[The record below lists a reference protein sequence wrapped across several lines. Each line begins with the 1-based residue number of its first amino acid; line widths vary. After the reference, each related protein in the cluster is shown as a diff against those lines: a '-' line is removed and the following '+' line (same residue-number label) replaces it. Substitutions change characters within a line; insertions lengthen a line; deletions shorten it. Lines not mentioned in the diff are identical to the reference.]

1 MSKCRKLLLATAAAG
16 VLAGPALA
24 EPLGL
29 GRPALPEEIAA
40 WDVNVMPDGTGLPPG
55 SMSVEDGEQVFV
67 DNCAACHGDFAEGID
82 NWPALAGGRGS
93 LTNAR
98 PVKTVGSYWPYVSTV
113 WDYVHRSMP
122 FGNAQIL
129 EPDEVYGIT
138 AYILYSEGLVDYDF
152 VLSNENFTEVRL
164 PNEDGFY
171 ADDRVETEF
180 PVFTAEPCMA
190 DCKAEVAITR
200 KASDLNVTPTD
211 DQGQPAGTLPSLVQA
226 SAAGGEAV
234 VTEAAVTEA
243 AVEGAEAAG
252 EEVPAVEAATEAAAD
267 PALIAAGEAAFRQC
281 QTCHEVGDGAKNK
294 TGPHL
299 NGVFGRTAGTVGGF
313 RYSKPFV
320 TAGEEGLVWTPE
332 TLHDFLMKPRDYI
345 KGTRM
350 SFAGFR
356 DDSDIAAVTAYLQTF
371 SE

>member
-1 MSKCRKLLLATAAAG
+1 MSKYRDLLLGAALVA
-16 VLAGPALA
+16 LAAPAAA

-29 GRPALPEEIAA
+29 GRVALPEEIAA
-40 WDVNVMPDGTGLPPG
+40 WDVNVMPSGEGLPPG
-55 SMSVEDGEQVFV
+55 GMSVEEGEQVFV
-67 DNCAACHGDFAEGID
+67 DNCSACHGDFAEGID
-82 NWPALAGGRGS
+82 NWPALAGGQGS

-98 PVKTVGSYWPYVSTV
+98 PVKTVGSYWPYLSTV

-122 FGNAQIL
+122 YGNAQSL
-129 EPDEVYGIT
+129 SADEAYGIT

-152 VLSNENFTEVRL
+152 VLTNENFTEVRL

-171 ADDRVETEF
+171 VDDRVETEF
-180 PVFTAEPCMA
+180 PVFTAEPCMT
-190 DCKAEVAITR
+190 DCKTEVAITR

-211 DQGQPAGTLPSLVQA
+211 DQGRPAGTLPSLVQA
-226 SAAGGEAV
+226 SVEGDEAV
-234 VTEAAVTEA
+234 VTEAAAEEA
-243 AVEGAEAAG
+243 LVEGAEAAG
-252 EEVPAVEAATEAAAD
+252 EEAPATEAATEAAAD

-281 QTCHEVGDGAKNK
+281 QTCHEIGDGAKNK

-299 NGVFGRTAGTVGGF
+299 NGVFGRTAGTVEGF
-313 RYSKPFV
+313 RYSRQFV
-320 TAGEEGLVWTPE
+320 AAGEEGLVWTPE

-371 SE
+371 SD